1 MRSLSCPRQIAAVV
15 PLVFASSLVLAGD
28 PVSQRSAGVAGISPA
43 EIENDWL
50 LQSTVRHAEP
60 LHSRHG
66 KQVSPEEDAAGACD
80 GIKDGKWGFH
90 TDAENRP
97 WWQVDLGQRCDLD
110 HALIFNRCD
119 SVADRASRL
128 TVLVSDDGKD
138 FRQVYQHDGSVFY
151 GHSDGKP
158 LRASLGTAGRFVRL
172 QLPAKNYLHLDEVE
186 IFTDGGNENVALGK
200 PARQSSNST
209 WSTCTAA
216 PSRKSARHDS
226 IAKAIDRGLRLGEDL
241 QARGVEVGA
250 TIARLRKVQADLN
263 RLPSD
268 APDEIR
274 RRHYL
279 EARWAV
285 REMALANPLLDFDD
299 LLFVKRVPGEFT
311 HMSDQ
316 YYGWWSRP
324 GGGLY
329 LLKNFK
335 SGVSKLVCLT
345 EALPAGSVLRP
356 DLCYDG
362 KRVVFAYARHH
373 FGLNDQPDKLN
384 KDNVPEDAFYHIYEM
399 HLDGTGLRRLTGGK
413 YDDFDARYLPDGRI
427 VFLST
432 RRGQAVQCGL
442 PGPSPSADQ
451 SEPDCYVRC
460 GGGPERPVAVYTL
473 HVMEPD
479 GGDVHPISAFEMFEW
494 TPSVDASGR
503 ILYARWDYVDRW
515 NMPFMSLWSTLPDGT
530 GTRAV
535 FGNYTENPHCIFEA
549 RSIPGSQKL
558 IFTASGHH
566 AYTGGSLVLLDPN
579 RASDGEAAMTRLTP
593 EVCFPESEGWPQSY
607 FSSPYPLSETHYL
620 VAWSPQPL
628 PPGTPRPL
636 WGMPGGEKDL
646 GIYLFDAF
654 GNLNLLYRDPAIS
667 CETPLPVRPRVRPAT
682 LSSQVARQGPQEGR
696 MLLLDV
702 YRGLP
707 SVSRGVIRNL
717 RIVGVPPKT
726 HPTMNFPAIG
736 LTRDDPGKVVLGTVP
751 VEEDGSAWFRVP
763 SGVTLFFQALDADGM
778 AVQTMRSAVYLQP
791 GESLTCIGCH
801 EQRNEAPP
809 RSDPIAVHREPSKIT
824 PGPQGSWPFDY
835 ASLVQ
840 PVLERQ
846 CVGCHQPAAEGAGF
860 DLTAE
865 KSYTT
870 LADYGDPS
878 LRTHVTTRY
887 RQGRSTVGAS
897 AARANPLWKF
907 LEAGHYDVTLSRD
920 DRARLIT
927 WMDTYGQRQGHFSD
941 RQADELRD
949 LRRRM
954 TAMLTE

>member
-151 GHSDGKP
+151 GHNDGKP
-158 LRASLGTAGRFVRL
+158 LRASLGTAGRFVRI

-209 WSTCTAA
+209 
-216 PSRKSARHDS
+216 
-226 IAKAIDRGLRLGEDL
+226 
-241 QARGVEVGA
+241 
-250 TIARLRKVQADLN
+250 
-263 RLPSD
+263 
-268 APDEIR
+268 
-274 RRHYL
+274 
-279 EARWAV
+279 
-285 REMALANPLLDFDD
+285 
-299 LLFVKRVPGEFT
+299 
-311 HMSDQ
+311 
-316 YYGWWSRP
+316 
-324 GGGLY
+324 
-329 LLKNFK
+329 
-335 SGVSKLVCLT
+335 
-345 EALPAGSVLRP
+345 
-356 DLCYDG
+356 
-362 KRVVFAYARHH
+362 
-373 FGLNDQPDKLN
+373 
-384 KDNVPEDAFYHIYEM
+384 
-399 HLDGTGLRRLTGGK
+399 
-413 YDDFDARYLPDGRI
+413 
-427 VFLST
+427 
-432 RRGQAVQCGL
+432 
-442 PGPSPSADQ
+442 
-451 SEPDCYVRC
+451 
-460 GGGPERPVAVYTL
+460 
-473 HVMEPD
+473 
-479 GGDVHPISAFEMFEW
+479 
-494 TPSVDASGR
+494 
-503 ILYARWDYVDRW
+503 
-515 NMPFMSLWSTLPDGT
+515 
-530 GTRAV
+530 
-535 FGNYTENPHCIFEA
+535 
-549 RSIPGSQKL
+549 
-558 IFTASGHH
+558 
-566 AYTGGSLVLLDPN
+566 
-579 RASDGEAAMTRLTP
+579 
-593 EVCFPESEGWPQSY
+593 
-607 FSSPYPLSETHYL
+607 
-620 VAWSPQPL
+620 
-628 PPGTPRPL
+628 
-636 WGMPGGEKDL
+636 
-646 GIYLFDAF
+646 
-654 GNLNLLYRDPAIS
+654 
-667 CETPLPVRPRVRPAT
+667 
-682 LSSQVARQGPQEGR
+682 
-696 MLLLDV
+696 
-702 YRGLP
+702 
-707 SVSRGVIRNL
+707 
-717 RIVGVPPKT
+717 
-726 HPTMNFPAIG
+726 
-736 LTRDDPGKVVLGTVP
+736 
-751 VEEDGSAWFRVP
+751 SAWFRVP

-801 EQRNEAPP
+801 EQRDEAPP

-824 PGPQGSWPFDY
+824 PGPQGSWPLDY

-846 CVGCHQPAAEGAGF
+846 CVGCHQPAAEGADF

-887 RQGRSTVGAS
+887 RQGRSLVGAS

-920 DRARLIT
+920 DHARLIT